1 MLDPCCGEGQL
12 LDVFKERGFKT
23 AGIELHS
30 ERAQEAQRRG
40 HDVVQGDA
48 LQLPWPETDL
58 LVTNPPF
65 SLGAEFVEKALRWQ
79 VRQRIYTMLRLT
91 FLEPVPSRR
100 RLLIEQDP
108 DLFILPE
115 RPAFDAR
122 GSDSVTSAW
131 FRWPGHGRRIYLPPY
146 RSS

>member
-12 LDVFKERGFKT
+12 LDVFRERGFRT
-23 AGIELHS
+23 AGIELHH
-30 ERAQEAQRRG
+30 ERAQEARRRG
-40 HDVVQGDA
+40 HEVLQGDA
-48 LQLPWPETDL
+48 LQLPWPEADL

-79 VRQRIYTMLRLT
+79 GRQRIYTMLRLT

-100 RLLIEQDP
+100 RLLIDQQP